1 MVAPMRSRL
10 AGVVAGVVVLA
21 LLGTVPAYASKGAY
35 FGTALSQSGG
45 ESSDTALLSL
55 ESEVG
60 RHFHMYRLYRPLND
74 TTLRGGA
81 AQLMKSRGQP
91 IYLNVTS
98 EIGNRCVSWH
108 SVAAG
113 AYNTQLHSIA
123 RQVRKYH
130 YKVFFSW
137 NHEMQGNCKTGTA
150 ADYRASYKRVRKV
163 FKKEH
168 VTNAV
173 WVWVVAAGN
182 INNDPAK
189 AAKFLPGKV
198 DLIGVDGYNRA
209 GDWRGVKEIFAAAHK
224 FATNHGHRLFPRA
237 VAVGSDGQ
245 RDTGSSSARS
255 AAPRIRPTP
264 PPRPAGSRTRTTPSG
279 RGTSPGWCGRTS
291 IATRATTASRRPPP
305 HLPPTS
311 RPATRPS
318 TCASA
323 PASGARRRGRAASP
337 AGVTSPRRGAPQ
349 APPCGRG
356 GPCRARSARGSRG
369 RPAPRPP
376 RRRR

>member
-1 MVAPMRSRL
+1 MRSRL
-10 AGVVAGVVVLA
+10 AGVIAGVVVLA
-21 LLGTVPAYASKGAY
+21 VLGTVPAYASKGAY
-35 FGTALSQSGG
+35 FGTAVSQSGG
-45 ESSDTALLSL
+45 AKSDAALLAL

-98 EIGNRCVSWH
+98 EIGTRCVSWH

-163 FKKEH
+163 FTKEH

-189 AAKFLPGKV
+189 AAKFLPRKV

-224 FATNHGHRLFPRA
+224 FATNHGHRLFIGEIGCAEDPSDSTA
-237 VAVGSDGQ
+237 KAQWIANAYDTFKAWDVAGVVWSNFDRNEGDYRVQ
-245 RDTGSSSARS
+245 
-255 AAPRIRPTP
+255 
-264 PPRPAGSRTRTTPSG
+264 
-279 RGTSPGWCGRTS
+279 TS
-291 IATRATTASRRPPP
+291 
-305 HLPPTS
+305 
-311 RPATRPS
+311 
-318 TCASA
+318 ASA
-323 PASGARRRGRAASP
+323 LAAYKQ
-337 AGVTSPRRGAPQ
+337 AGDTSFYMR
-349 APPCGRG
+349 
-356 GPCRARSARGSRG
+356 
-369 RPAPRPP
+369 
-376 RRRR
+376 

>member
-150 ADYRASYKRVRKV
+150 ADYRASYKHVRKV

-173 WVWVVAAGN
+173 WVWVAAAGN

-224 FATNHGHRLFPRA
+224 FATNHGHRLFIGEIGCAEDPSDSTAKARWIANAYDTFRA
-237 VAVGSDGQ
+237 WNVAGVVWSNFDRNEGDYRVQ
-245 RDTGSSSARS
+245 
-255 AAPRIRPTP
+255 
-264 PPRPAGSRTRTTPSG
+264 
-279 RGTSPGWCGRTS
+279 TS
-291 IATRATTASRRPPP
+291 
-305 HLPPTS
+305 
-311 RPATRPS
+311 
-318 TCASA
+318 ASA
-323 PASGARRRGRAASP
+323 LAAYKQ
-337 AGVTSPRRGAPQ
+337 AGDTSFYLR
-349 APPCGRG
+349 
-356 GPCRARSARGSRG
+356 
-369 RPAPRPP
+369 
-376 RRRR
+376 